1 MKLLSHYAAESN
13 TPTKETKNWKN
24 FDINELLLYSH
35 RDTVY
40 TSGTYP
46 SNLHFHDYWELV
58 VYEEGDVRYICDSRI
73 LYPFHGCIL
82 SVPPGTFHMSAINRT
97 DTRYV
102 RHVFYFYPETFSLL
116 GIPCLGNFL
125 NRTDG
130 AELFSFCSAEE
141 STEFLSL
148 LKKLERALSDEK
160 TPLDHAPVVG
170 YVLQIFYF
178 LNRKGSETREKRID
192 ALPENLLHIQRYI
205 EENYA
210 EPGGVSDIARRFFYS
225 REHLSRL
232 FKKHLD
238 ISVTDYIAKCRVL
251 KSCELITAGVP
262 ILDAAYRV
270 GFGSPSAFI
279 KAFRKET
286 GVTPSEYRKLKKDT
300 VFSRS
305 AENGT
310 GLF

>member
-1 MKLLSHYAAESN
+1 MKLLSHYAPESN
-13 TPTKETKNWKN
+13 IPTKETKNRKN
-24 FDINELLLYSH
+24 YDINELLLYSH

-58 VYEEGDVRYICDSRI
+58 VYEEGDVRYICDFRVF
-73 LYPFHGCIL
+73 YPFRGCIL
-82 SVPPGTFHMSAINRT
+82 AVPPGTFHMSAINKT

-102 RHVFYFYPETFSLL
+102 RHAFYFYPEAFSLL
-116 GIPCLGNFL
+116 GIPCLGDFL
-125 NRTDG
+125 NRADG
-130 AELFSFCSAEE
+130 AGLFSFRCAEE
-141 STEFLSL
+141 NADFLSL
-148 LKKLERALSDEK
+148 LKNLDRALSDEK

-170 YVLQIFYF
+170 YALQIFYF
-178 LNRKGSETREKRID
+178 LNKKVCEAQEKRID

-205 EENYA
+205 EENFA
-210 EPGGVSDIARRFFYS
+210 ELNGVSDIARRFFYS

-232 FKKHLD
+232 FKKYLD

-262 ILDAAYRV
+262 VLDAAYRV

-286 GVTPSEYRKLKKDT
+286 GVTPSEYRKLKKEAAA
-300 VFSRS
+300 FSGS
-305 AENGT
+305 VGNGT
-310 GLF
+310 